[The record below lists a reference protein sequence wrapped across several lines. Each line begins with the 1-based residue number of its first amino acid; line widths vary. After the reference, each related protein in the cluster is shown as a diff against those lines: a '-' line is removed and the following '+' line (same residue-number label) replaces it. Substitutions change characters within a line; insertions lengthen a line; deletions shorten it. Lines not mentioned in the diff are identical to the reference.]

1 MNLRS
6 FKLNR
11 VYLDLLNTPNA
22 GDFSWSWIL
31 KDFTQV
37 QKEEG
42 KFVVVYIS
50 TSSIK
55 RQIRRFHVVVVQWTS
70 KESTKKRDERTEL
83 LAWSLNLLLFWSRRC
98 GRRRSCF
105 WLLNFLV
112 RNLPWTQLLLTYWG
126 DLEQVFYKKKISSS
140 YDYFFLR
147 FSRIFIGQME
157 SLRHR
162 IFQNC
167 LLPDCN
173 RHPFRIPSIAK
184 CIPFDWLLVNA
195 LSLKYDS
202 FMS

>member
-55 RQIRRFHVVVVQWTS
+55 RQIRRFHVVVVQSTS

-126 DLEQVFYKKKISSS
+126 DLEQVFYKKKSLLLAIIIFFYDFREFLSDKWNHYVTASSKTA
-140 YDYFFLR
+140 Y
-147 FSRIFIGQME
+147 SRTAIGTPFAY
-157 SLRHR
+157 L
-162 IFQNC
+162 
-167 LLPDCN
+167 LLPNASLLTDC
-173 RHPFRIPSIAK
+173 
-184 CIPFDWLLVNA
+184 W
-195 LSLKYDS
+195 
-202 FMS
+202 

>member
-22 GDFSWSWIL
+22 GDFFWSWIL

-70 KESTKKRDERTEL
+70 KECTKKRDARAEL
-83 LAWSLNLLLFWSRRC
+83 LFWSLNLLFFWSRRC

-126 DLEQVFYKKKISSS
+126 DLKQVFYKKNL
-140 YDYFFLR
+140 FFLR
-147 FSRIFIGQME
+147 LLFFFTIFANFYRTNGIIT
-157 SLRHR
+157 SPH
-162 IFQNC
+162 
-167 LLPDCN
+167 LPKL
-173 RHPFRIPSIAK
+173 PTPG
-184 CIPFDWLLVNA
+184 LQ
-195 LSLKYDS
+195 
-202 FMS
+202 

>member
-1 MNLRS
+1 ML
-6 FKLNR
+6 
-11 VYLDLLNTPNA
+11 NA
-22 GDFSWSWIL
+22 GNFSWSWIL

-37 QKEEG
+37 EKEGG

-55 RQIRRFHVVVVQWTS
+55 RQMRRFHVVVVQWTS

-112 RNLPWTQLLLTYWG
+112 RNLPWTQLLLMYWE
-126 DLEQVFYKKKISSS
+126 DLEQVVVV
-140 YDYFFLR
+140 FFFKSLLHAIIIFVFR
-147 FSRIFIGQME
+147 FSRIFSGQME

-167 LLPDCN
+167 LLPDCK
-173 RHPFRIPSIAK
+173 RYPFRIPSIAK

-195 LSLKYDS
+195 LSLKRDS
-202 FMS
+202 ITKPKHFVDFFMS